1 MRYTEIGDK
10 NGIVGSKGSIMG
22 KVKKYHLKTVDFTI
36 TPADENDLWETEW
49 NIELRSDAERI
60 GTVSFAGEKARGTVP
75 FTIELSE
82 SYRNRGY
89 GTEAI
94 RMMVDGA
101 FLHRNVYEVT
111 AVTEHENDK
120 AVHALEKAGFVYRSR
135 EGKTEY
141 YSITKQKTSWLGLYV
156 CIGILVGMILAI
168 VLGSAPIGMLLGIL
182 ICVAIGVGMDASEN
196 KARERVT
203 GEKK

>member
-1 MRYTEIGDK
+1 
-10 NGIVGSKGSIMG
+10 MG

-36 TPADENDLWETEW
+36 TPAD
-49 NIELRSDAERI
+49 
-60 GTVSFAGEKARGTVP
+60 
-75 FTIELSE
+75 
-82 SYRNRGY
+82 
-89 GTEAI
+89 
-94 RMMVDGA
+94 
-101 FLHRNVYEVT
+101 
-111 AVTEHENDK
+111 ENDK

-182 ICVAIGVGMDASEN
+182 ICVAIGAGMDASEN

>member
-1 MRYTEIGDK
+1 
-10 NGIVGSKGSIMG
+10 MG
-22 KVKKYHLKTVDFTI
+22 KEKKYHLKTLDFTI
-36 TPADENDLWETEW
+36 TPVDENDLWDKEW
-49 NIELRSDAERI
+49 IIRGKRDSKRM

-75 FTIELSE
+75 LSIELE
-82 SYRNRGY
+82 DSYRNRGY

-94 RMMVDGA
+94 RMMVDWA

-120 AVHALEKAGFVYRSR
+120 CVHALEKAGFVYRR
-135 EGKTEY
+135 KDGRTEY
-141 YSITKQKTSWLGLYV
+141 YSITKPKTSWLGLYV
-156 CIGILVGMILAI
+156 CIGIIVGMILAI
-168 VLGSAPIGMLLGIL
+168 VLSSAPIGMAFGMLVCLGIG
-182 ICVAIGVGMDASEN
+182 AGMDAGEK